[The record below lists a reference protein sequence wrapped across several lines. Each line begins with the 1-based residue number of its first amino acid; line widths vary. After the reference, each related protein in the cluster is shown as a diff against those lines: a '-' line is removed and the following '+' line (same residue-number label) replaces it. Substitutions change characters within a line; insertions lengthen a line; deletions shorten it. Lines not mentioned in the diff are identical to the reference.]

1 MQEIT
6 HHHIMIFFF
15 SLALLIGL
23 ARILGEFCKK
33 IGQPSIL
40 GEIAA
45 GILLGP
51 TVFSYIAPD
60 LQATLFPSSGP
71 LYVTFEF
78 IGMLAI
84 TLFMLIAGMEVDLK
98 CLKRQA
104 KPATVVGISSMVLPF
119 AGGFALVYLFPKTF
133 DTQEKTF
140 VTALFMATALAIS
153 ALPVI
158 TKILMDLKL
167 IKTDLGVTIVAAAIF
182 NDLTGWMI
190 FAIVLSLMSDTSGG
204 FPWETIVGI
213 VVAGIFM
220 LTIGRKIVLAL
231 IPRVQAHASWPGG
244 MMGFVLTGAL
254 LAAGVA
260 EWIGVHGIFGS
271 FLFGVAL
278 GDSPHLRYQTEE
290 YMEKF
295 ISFILT
301 PIFFATIGL
310 KVNFLTHFDLF
321 AVVILLIVGSITKI
335 LGSYMGAK
343 FCGMSRR
350 ESWALG
356 WGMNARGVMEIILA
370 IIALEAGVINDTVFV
385 AVVILALFTSMT
397 SGALMK
403 ISLKRRSKASVAT
416 SFSRGVFVSDLKHP
430 APAHVIKDMVLQ
442 LNLKHESQA
451 DIIQSTIS
459 REQLMSTGLENGLA
473 VPHCRTDLVKKPI
486 LLIGIHENGADFDCF
501 DHGKAHV
508 IALIITPLNDP
519 ESQLELISI
528 LASHFSSK
536 EEMAKAMQCKSK
548 VDMQAIL
555 NAADE
560 MADKHT

>member
-1 MQEIT
+1 VQEIT
-6 HHHIMIFFF
+6 HQQIILFFF

-23 ARILGEFCKK
+23 ARIFGEFCKK

-45 GILLGP
+45 GIVLGP
-51 TVFSYIAPD
+51 TVFAYIAPD
-60 LQATLFPSSGP
+60 LQSQLFPSSGP
-71 LYVTFEF
+71 LFVTFEF

-84 TLFMLIAGMEVDLK
+84 TLFMMIAGMEVDLK
-98 CLKRQA
+98 CLKKQA
-104 KPATVVGISSMVLPF
+104 KPATVVGISSMIVPF
-119 AGGFALVYLFPKTF
+119 AGGFGLVYIFPDSF
-133 DTQEKTF
+133 DTQGKTM

-158 TKILMDLKL
+158 TKILMDLNL
-167 IKTDLGVTIVAAAIF
+167 IKTDLGVTIIAAAIF

-190 FAIVLSLMSDTSGG
+190 FAIVLSLMGDTSGG
-204 FPWETIVGI
+204 FPWGTI
-213 VVAGIFM
+213 AGIIIAGAFM
-220 LTIGRKIVLAL
+220 LSIGRKIVLAL

-244 MMGFVLTGAL
+244 VMGFMLTGAL

-260 EWIGVHGIFGS
+260 ELIGVHGIFGS

-278 GDSPHLRYQTEE
+278 GDSPHLRHQTEE

-301 PIFFATIGL
+301 PIFFASIGL

-321 AVVILLIVGSITKI
+321 SVVILLIVGSITKI
-335 LGSYMGAK
+335 LGSYAGAK
-343 FCGMSRR
+343 ICKMSNR

-370 IIALEAGVINDTVFV
+370 IIALNAGVINDTVFV
-385 AVVILALFTSMT
+385 AIVILALFTSMT

-403 ISLKRRSKASVAT
+403 ISLKRRSKTSAAT
-416 SFSRGVFVSDLKHP
+416 SFGRGTLVADLSHP
-430 APAHVIKDMVLQ
+430 APVHVIKDMVLS
-442 LNLKHESQA
+442 LKLDHEIQA
-451 DIIQSTIS
+451 EIIQSTIN
-459 REQLMSTGLENGLA
+459 REQLMSTGMEKGLA

-486 LLIGIHENGADFDCF
+486 LVMGIHKEGADFDCF
-501 DHGKAHV
+501 DNEKAHL
-508 IALIITPLNDP
+508 IALIITPKSDP
-519 ESQLELISI
+519 ESQLELISVI
-528 LASHFSSK
+528 AAHFSSK
-536 EEMAKAMQCKSK
+536 EEISKAMNCHSK

-560 MADKHT
+560 MSEKKH

>member
-6 HHHIMIFFF
+6 HHQIMIFFF
-15 SLALLIGL
+15 SLAILIGL
-23 ARILGEFCKK
+23 ARIFGELCKK

-45 GILLGP
+45 GIILGP
-51 TVFSYIAPD
+51 TVFAYIAPD

-78 IGMLAI
+78 IGLLAI

-98 CLKRQA
+98 CLKKQA
-104 KPATVVGISSMVLPF
+104 KPATVVGISSMILPF

-167 IKTDLGVTIVAAAIF
+167 IKTDLGVTIIAAAIF

-204 FPWETIVGI
+204 FPWGTIVGI
-213 VVAGIFM
+213 VAAGAFM
-220 LTIGRKIVLAL
+220 LTIGRKILLAL

-244 MMGFVLTGAL
+244 VMGFVLTGAL
-254 LAAGVA
+254 LAAAVA

-278 GDSPHLRYQTEE
+278 GDSPHLRHQTEE

-321 AVVILLIVGSITKI
+321 AVVILLVVGSITKI
-335 LGSYMGAK
+335 VGSYVGAK
-343 FCGMSRR
+343 ICGMSQR
-350 ESWALG
+350 ESMALG

-370 IIALEAGVINDTVFV
+370 IIALEAKVINDTVFV

-403 ISLKRRSKASVAT
+403 ISLKRRSKTSAAAS
-416 SFSRGVFVSDLKHP
+416 FGRGVFVADLKHP

-442 LNLKHESQA
+442 LNIDHEAQA

-459 REQLMSTGLENGLA
+459 REQLMSTGLEKGLA

-486 LLIGIHENGADFDCF
+486 LLIGLHESGANFDCF
-501 DHGKAHV
+501 DDGKAHV
-508 IALIITPLNDP
+508 IALIITPLSDP
-519 ESQLELISI
+519 ESQLELISV

-536 EEMAKAMQCKSK
+536 EEMDKAMTCKSK

-560 MADKHT
+560 MSEKHS

>member
-6 HHHIMIFFF
+6 HQQIMIFFF

-23 ARILGEFCKK
+23 ARIFGEMCKK

-45 GILLGP
+45 GIILGP
-51 TVFSYIAPD
+51 TVFAYIAPD

-98 CLKRQA
+98 CLKKQA
-104 KPATVVGISSMVLPF
+104 KPATIVGISSMVVPF
-119 AGGFALVYLFPKTF
+119 IGGFALVYLFPKTF
-133 DTQEKTF
+133 DTQEKTL

-167 IKTDLGVTIVAAAIF
+167 IKTDLGVTIIAAAIF

-190 FAIVLSLMSDTSGG
+190 FAIVLSLMSDNSGG

-213 VVAGIFM
+213 VVAGVLM
-220 LTIGRKIVLAL
+220 LTVGRKIILAL

-244 MMGFVLTGAL
+244 VMGFVLTGAL
-254 LAAGVA
+254 LSAGVA

-278 GDSPHLRYQTEE
+278 GDSPHLRHQTEE

-310 KVNFLTHFDLF
+310 KVNFLTHFDIF
-321 AVVILLIVGSITKI
+321 AVVILLVVGSVTKI
-335 LGSYMGAK
+335 FGSYIGAK
-343 FCGMSRR
+343 FCRMSKR
-350 ESWALG
+350 ESWALA

-370 IIALEAGVINDTVFV
+370 IIALEAGVINDTIFV

-403 ISLKRRSKASVAT
+403 ISLRRRSKTSAAT
-416 SFSRGVFVSDLKHP
+416 SFGRGAFVADLSHQSP
-430 APAHVIKDMVLQ
+430 SHVIKDIVLG
-442 LNLKHESQA
+442 LKLDHQVQA
-451 DIIQSTIS
+451 DLIQSIIN
-459 REQLMSTGLENGLA
+459 REQLMSTGLEKGLA
-473 VPHCRTDLVKKPI
+473 VPHCRTDLVKKPV
-486 LLIGIHENGADFDCF
+486 LAIGIHKEGANFDCF
-501 DHGKAHV
+501 DDGKAHI
-508 IALIITPLNDP
+508 IALIITPLDDP
-519 ESQLELISI
+519 ESQLELISL

-536 EEMAKAMQCKSK
+536 EEIEKAMQCHSK
-548 VDMQAIL
+548 VDMHAIL

-560 MADKHT
+560 LSEKKH